1 MNVNFYHFRK
11 PIFFFV
17 LIAFVLLPIKETF
30 PQDDKDKK
38 MIVGV
43 KHTPPFIIKEDG
55 NNYKGVSIQLWEE
68 TARQMDIQYTY
79 KEYNLTG
86 LLNALENKEIDI
98 CINPLT
104 VTSNRMK
111 KFNFTQPFFI
121 SNLCIAVRE
130 KKGSDFISFIKSFFS
145 LSFLKIVLLLL
156 GVILAFGILLW
167 LAEKKNNSS
176 HFRKGLKG
184 VFDGLWFSA
193 VTMTTVGY
201 GDKAPV
207 SRLGKVLTLIWM
219 FTAVVVISSFTAG
232 ITSALTI
239 NELESNISNVNDLK
253 KVSVGT
259 VKGSTSGAYLSE
271 KDIDFINYATV
282 SQGVKAL
289 SHAKIDAFVYDEPII
304 RYYLKNTKGNKNLQ
318 VLPYKFNSQYYSFAI
333 PYSNRLVKTI
343 NPILFQVIE
352 SAYWEHILQEF
363 NLEYAI
369 ASN

>member
-1 MNVNFYHFRK
+1 MNVNLYHFRK
-11 PIFFFV
+11 RVFFFMF
-17 LIAFVLLPIKETF
+17 IMIVLLPVKDIF
-30 PQDDKDKK
+30 PQGDINR
-38 MIVGV
+38 MTVGV
-43 KHTPPFIIKEDG
+43 KHTPPFIIQEEG
-55 NNYKGVSIQLWEE
+55 GRYKGVSIQLWEE
-68 TARQMDIQYTY
+68 IAKQMDIQYTY

-86 LLNALENKEIDI
+86 LLNALENKEIDV

-111 KFNFTQPFFI
+111 RFNFTQPFFI

-130 KKGSDFISFIKSFFS
+130 EGGSDFVSLIKSFFS
-145 LSFLKIVLLLL
+145 LGFLRIVLLLL

-167 LAEKKNNSS
+167 LAEKRKNPS

-184 VFDGLWFSA
+184 IFDGLWFSA

-207 SRLGKVLTLIWM
+207 SRLGKILTLIWM

-239 NELESNISNVNDLK
+239 NELESNISNVDDLK
-253 KVSVGT
+253 KVPVGT
-259 VKGSTSGAYLSE
+259 VKGSSSGAYLSE
-271 KDIDFINYATV
+271 KGIDFINYSTV
-282 SQGVKAL
+282 EQGLNAL
-289 SHAKIDAFVYDEPII
+289 SHSKIDAFVYDEPII
-304 RYYLKNTKGNKNLQ
+304 RYYLKNLKGNKNLQ

-333 PYSNRLVKTI
+333 PYGNKLVKTI

-352 SAYWEHILQEF
+352 SAYWKQILQEF

>member
-1 MNVNFYHFRK
+1 MNVKRYHFGRTVF
-11 PIFFFV
+11 ILM
-17 LIAFVLLPIKETF
+17 LICFVLLATEDIY
-30 PQDDKDKK
+30 PQSDTNK

-43 KHTPPFIIKEDG
+43 KNTPPFIIKQDESQ
-55 NNYKGVSIQLWEE
+55 YKGVSIQLWEE
-68 TARQMDIQYTY
+68 IARQMDIQYTY

-86 LLNALENKEIDI
+86 LLEALENKELDV

-104 VTSNRMK
+104 VTSDRMK
-111 KFNFTQPFFI
+111 RFNFTQPFFI

-130 KKGSDFISFIKSFFS
+130 EGGSDFVSFIKSFFS
-145 LSFLKIVLLLL
+145 LGFLKIVLLLF

-167 LAEKKNNSS
+167 LAEKRKNPS
-176 HFRKGLKG
+176 HFRKGFKG
-184 VFDGLWFSA
+184 IFDGLWFSA

-201 GDKAPV
+201 GDKAPL
-207 SRLGKVLTLIWM
+207 SRLGKILTLVWM
-219 FTAVVVISSFTAG
+219 FTAIIVISSFTAG

-253 KVSVGT
+253 KVPVGT
-259 VKGSTSGAYLSE
+259 VKGSSSGAYLSE
-271 KDIDFINYATV
+271 RGIDFISYSTV
-282 SQGVKAL
+282 EKGLSAL
-289 SHAKIDAFVYDEPII
+289 ANSNIDAFVYDEPII
-304 RYYLKNTKGNKNLQ
+304 RYYLKNIKGNKNLQ

-333 PYSNRLVKTI
+333 PYGDKLVKSI

-352 SAYWEHILQEF
+352 SAYWKQILQEF